1 MTWYR
6 RVAVGAL
13 VVLALAGAI
22 LWAHVTDRYVAA
34 SDIRVRIWETV
45 GIAEV
50 RIPLIR
56 ETDASVTIGVRFV
69 IGNPSRIGI
78 EIQQISYRFYM
89 DNLTDTRPFALK
101 ADSIFVGTG
110 GYFPRGEAAIAAAGA
125 TAMVWANMTV
135 LRGTDPA
142 AFDRI
147 QLSPDGKYYP
157 IILGDMVYRI
167 QGTAI
172 VDRVLGIGF
181 STREGVAPYGP

>member
-13 VVLALAGAI
+13 VVLALTGAI

-34 SDIRVRIWETV
+34 SDIRIRIWGSV

-50 RIPLIR
+50 RIPRIQ
-56 ETDASVTIGVRFV
+56 ETDTSVTIGVRFV

-110 GYFPRGEAAIAAAGA
+110 GFYPRGEPAMVGPGA
-125 TAMVWANMTV
+125 TALIWANMTV
-135 LRGTDPA
+135 FA
-142 AFDRI
+142 ATQPLAFERM

-157 IILGDMVYRI
+157 IVSGEMVYRI
-167 QGTAI
+167 QGTTI